1 MNDFRKMSD
10 RRLDGLCFQPL
21 MEETLRAARQHD
33 KPRLGCKMRPALAF
47 ALVLLAVLLAATALA
62 AGLRWSTQMNA
73 VNTAQHALQAQYGL
87 TAEVLGLFTRQ
98 VEKTEDGWQVI
109 YHIREDL
116 ADKAGS
122 YTVSVAKDGTAQ
134 VQWSLEGVNLAES
147 WNAEQLAQWKLEQDE
162 TFRTIDDGEYNPKA
176 IPNQADGVELAE
188 GTTAQPVIIANRA
201 LRDVYSLTNETLA
214 LFTASASQNENGGD
228 WLVLYQPKAQPLWG
242 YDQTH
247 WVECAEK
254 MGQYQVHLSPDMQT
268 INSCTWSLD
277 GVDDSEYPSDSYG
290 QAMAFS
296 QNELEYLLQTIHRRA
311 EINSRYMKQNQ
322 QGWLI
327 PLDTE
332 PISVEDSAAL
342 DAILLEAGFT
352 GNLNHVLPREGD
364 VTMEQAKEIFYQA
377 VHQQYGTTREIFDSS
392 VYAYAD
398 LTREDS
404 GRQWFFWL
412 QSQQELCTWSVHIDA
427 ATGEILQLYYDVN
440 AAGNG

>member
-1 MNDFRKMSD
+1 MTDFRKMAD
-10 RRLDGLCFQPL
+10 RRLDGLRFQPL
-21 MEETLRAARQHD
+21 KEDTLHAARQQE
-33 KPRLGCKMRPALAF
+33 KSRPGCKMRPALAF

-62 AGLRWSTQMNA
+62 AGLRWSAQMNA
-73 VNTAQHALQAQYGL
+73 VNTAQQALQAQYGL
-87 TAEVLGLFTRQ
+87 TADVLGLFTRQ
-98 VEKTEDGWQVI
+98 AEKTKDGWQVI

-122 YTVSVAKDGTAQ
+122 YTVAVAKDGTAQ
-134 VQWSLEGVNLAES
+134 AQWSLEGVNPAES

-162 TFRTIDDGEYNPKA
+162 AFRTIENGEYNPKA

-188 GTTAQPVIIANRA
+188 GTTAQPVIIANQA
-201 LRDVYSLTNETLA
+201 LRDTYGLTYETLA
-214 LFTASASQNENGGD
+214 LFTASAPQDENGGD

-254 MGQYQVHLSPDMQT
+254 MGRYLVYLSQDMQT
-268 INSCTWSLD
+268 VRSCTWSLD
-277 GVDDSEYPSDSYG
+277 GVDAGEYPLDSYG
-290 QAMAFS
+290 QAKAFS
-296 QNELEYLLQTIHRRA
+296 QNELEYLLQTIQRRA
-311 EINSRYMKQNQ
+311 KINSRYMKQNE
-322 QGWLI
+322 QGWLV
-327 PLDTE
+327 PSDTE
-332 PISVEDSAAL
+332 PISVEDNAAL

-352 GNLNHVLPREGD
+352 GNLNHVLPGEGD

-377 VHQQYGTTREIFDSS
+377 VHQQYGTTREVFNSS

-398 LTREDS
+398 LTQEDS

-427 ATGEILQLYYDVN
+427 ATGEILQLNYDVN